1 MKVYRLILI
10 LVLLI
15 LILITGACNLP
26 IPVQDELGDSNELV
40 SIETS
45 TPGIVP
51 PTEGVL
57 STTAVDNEADNPSTR
72 LVTFDQLGISLEI
85 PAELYVYNAPNF
97 NYDDPS
103 KLDGYLFYIQNYG
116 YPGGP
121 PSGDFQIYGHLQY
134 SLWSKTWEEFKEDT
148 LNSTMNAYATEI
160 DVNGLRGF
168 DTQNSGERPRFV
180 YQFLVKGQVLTLAV
194 SAPTEENKAL
204 ADQIVS
210 TLKYE
215 PEKFNNI
222 SHIQKII
229 EPKGYYQI
237 YIPDDWDFTF
247 SAPANIQLSGLEA
260 SSSDAEVVIEEV
272 EGPHNNIHYKQGI
285 LMNFVIMD
293 DDSALIDPAMG
304 RIKIKSSNQV
314 MYNGIEMVDTIF
326 DGLSTVEGEHRE
338 LRFFYNGLSYSLT
351 FSYAEGVDQNQI
363 EWIIRNIEIP
373 E

>member
-1 MKVYRLILI
+1 MKVYRLIIILIILI
-10 LVLLI
+10 LV
-15 LILITGACNLP
+15 TGACNLP
-26 IPVQDELGDSNELV
+26 KSVQDDLDESNDLV
-40 SIETS
+40 SVETA
-45 TPGIVP
+45 TPGILP
-51 PTEGVL
+51 PTEDVKPT
-57 STTAVDNEADNPSTR
+57 SAVDDEADNTSTR
-72 LVTFDQLGISLEI
+72 MVTFDQLGISLEI
-85 PAELYVYNAPNF
+85 PADLYVYKAPNF
-97 NYDDPS
+97 NYDDVS

-116 YPGGP
+116 YPGGS
-121 PSGDFQIYGHLQY
+121 PSGDFQMYGHLQY
-134 SLWSKTWEEFKEDT
+134 SLWSKTWEEFEEST
-148 LNSTMNAYATEI
+148 LNSTMIAYATEI
-160 DVNGLRGF
+160 EINGLRGF

-210 TLKYE
+210 TLQFK

-229 EPKGYYQI
+229 EPKGYYQM

-247 SAPANIQLSGLEA
+247 IAPANIQLSGLEA
-260 SSSDAEVVIEEV
+260 SSPDAEVVIEEV
-272 EGPHNNIHYKQGI
+272 GGPHDNVHYKQGV
-285 LMNFVIMD
+285 LLNFVIMD

-314 MYNGIEMVDTIF
+314 MYNGIEMVDTVF
-326 DGLSTVEGEHRE
+326 VGPSTVEGESRE
-338 LRFFYNGLSYSLT
+338 LRFFYNGLSYSLVFT
-351 FSYAEGVDQNQI
+351 YAEGVDKNQI